1 MFSTDT
7 DYPYCGTIS
16 FSDIGYKAF
25 KCLAVPNQLALA
37 ALRPTTSTSRVGIV
51 TTATNTVQSTVTL
64 DEPTTAPS
72 AAASS
77 TSTNASGVDDKLKAD
92 EESSTSTAE
101 ITGGA
106 LGGVAFVAIAA
117 ALLLLVR
124 RRKKKSPKEP
134 TELSFSVIG
143 LQASPS
149 KVQNPKYQDPAAG
162 RDIREPPFYSNAV
175 EVPSNL
181 AQPRDVVPVPAV
193 PGPSPSPDLTPIYQ
207 AYHAQRASA
216 MTFSSNSPSVGQ
228 PVLSPQSSFYRPSQY
243 PSHASFMPAVS
254 EAHGHS
260 ESNSLGSSSSQTEVR
275 NGGGRRIAEHGAGQ
289 FSSQSGPVS
298 EWHM

>member
-1 MFSTDT
+1 MSSSDA

-16 FSDIGYKAF
+16 LTDIGYRAYNCF
-25 KCLAVPNQLALA
+25 SERNQLLMA
-37 ALRPTTSTSRVGIV
+37 AVTPTETSR
-51 TTATNTVQSTVTL
+51 TTMTL
-64 DEPTTAPS
+64 DETTAAPS

-77 TSTNASGVDDKLKAD
+77 TSTNASGVDDKHKAD

-117 ALLLLVR
+117 ALLFLVR

-149 KVQNPKYQDPAAG
+149 KVQDTQYQEPAAG
-162 RDIREPPFYSNAV
+162 RDIREPPSYANPV

-181 AQPRDVVPVPAV
+181 DQARDAVPVPAV
-193 PGPSPSPDLTPIYQ
+193 PGPSASPDLTPIYQ

-216 MTFSSNSPSVGQ
+216 MTFSPNSPSVAQ

-243 PSHASFMPAVS
+243 ASHGSFMPAVS
-254 EAHGHS
+254 EAHGDS
-260 ESNSLGSSSSQTEVR
+260 ECNSLGSSSSQTEVR
-275 NGGGRRIAEHGAGQ
+275 NGGGRRFAEHGAGQ